1 MLKKTSKAVVE
12 EAMAQVTRLTPSQ
25 ARTLHGT
32 AGAQW
37 VHVEDLHELEHEGLL
52 PEGSH
57 VPLGMQ
63 ALWDDA
69 SSFQRSSDH
78 EADKEEYVL
87 FQAADWRS
95 VRTTRMLMDAG
106 LTEAAQKS

>member
-1 MLKKTSKAVVE
+1 MTTIMKKTSKAVVE

-25 ARTLHGT
+25 ARSLHGP

-37 VHVEDLHELEHEGLL
+37 IHVEELHELEHEGLVT
-52 PEGSH
+52 EASH
-57 VPLGMQ
+57 ALSGTQ
-63 ALWDDA
+63 AFREDSPPFLRA
-69 SSFQRSSDH
+69 SDH
-78 EADKEEYVL
+78 EEDKEEYVL

-106 LTEAAQKS
+106 LTEAA